1 MHFNKISEF
10 PTIETE
16 RLILRPFQMEDVPAW
31 HILNQDP
38 EITRYTGDGG
48 VVSEQEIGHRIR
60 EHVLGD
66 YRKHGFGRWAVIHK
80 ENNEL
85 IGFAG
90 LKYLPDLDVVDLG
103 YRFKQ
108 DYWRQGIATEASRAS
123 LKFGFET
130 LGLTQIVAYILPAN
144 VGSEKVLK
152 KLNFSYVR
160 SIIEEGELEHEYVLT
175 ATEYNAGS

>member
-1 MHFNKISEF
+1 MHFNKISEL
-10 PTIETE
+10 PTLETE
-16 RLILRPFQMEDVPAW
+16 RLLLRPFRIEDVPSW
-31 HILNQDP
+31 YIINKDP

-48 VVSEQEIGHRIR
+48 VVSKEEIERRIR

-66 YRKHGFGRWAVIHK
+66 YSKYGFGRWAVVHK
-80 ENNEL
+80 ENDEL

-90 LKYLPDLDVVDLG
+90 LKYMPDLDVVDLG

-108 DYWRQGIATEASRAS
+108 DYWGQGIATEASRAS

-130 LGLTQIVAYILPAN
+130 LGLTQIVAYILPEN

-152 KLNFSYVR
+152 KLNFSFVR
-160 SIIEEGELEHEYVLT
+160 SIVEEGELEHEYVLT
-175 ATEYNAGS
+175 VNKYNQT